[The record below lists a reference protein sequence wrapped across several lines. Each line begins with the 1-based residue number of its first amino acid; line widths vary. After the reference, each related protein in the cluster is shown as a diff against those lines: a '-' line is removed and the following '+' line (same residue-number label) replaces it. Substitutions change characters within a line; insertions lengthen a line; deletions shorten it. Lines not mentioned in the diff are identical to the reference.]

1 MKGYAGLV
9 EKEVLVYNTK
19 FDANAFRTRVSR
31 DKLRRDVLQVLK
43 EIAEKGGQVST
54 ISMPSGGSNNG
65 SMGSD
70 NSLALAEVQVELEKL
85 KTSSAL
91 RIRELNEELVAVIL
105 FCRVMT

>member
-1 MKGYAGLV
+1 
-9 EKEVLVYNTK
+9 
-19 FDANAFRTRVSR
+19 
-31 DKLRRDVLQVLK
+31 
-43 EIAEKGGQVST
+43 
-54 ISMPSGGSNNG
+54 MPSGGSNNG